1 MIARRQS
8 QAVLAGGSDI
18 KLKEILQSVNRKITH
33 LAPLGLVLLKVCIQT
48 FLMKV
53 VFPVWTTVFFT
64 PEQATTMLMS
74 LTL

>member
-8 QAVLAGGSDI
+8 QAVLVGGGDI

-33 LAPLGLVLLKVCIQT
+33 LASLGLALLKVCIQM

-53 VFPVWTTVFFT
+53 MFPVWTTVFFT
-64 PEQATTMLMS
+64 PEQATSMPMS